1 MYICRRKIHKTPYA
15 FTNTVS
21 EKKPFLFFGGVSHL
35 NWIKGVNLEI
45 SKHMHSFIVKKKS
58 RTFSADKKEIGVE
71 EEIISTFVAPS
82 SREFKGFESEHASQ
96 TASTFCAR
104 KRALGKKGALFFY
117 KGLRHSETKEKKNGK
132 QSSK

>member
-1 MYICRRKIHKTPYA
+1 M
-15 FTNTVS
+15 
-21 EKKPFLFFGGVSHL
+21 
-35 NWIKGVNLEI
+35 NLEI

-58 RTFSADKKEIGVE
+58 RTFSADKKDIGVE